1 MSGSSTRQQQ
11 PQHESCV
18 CTSGYKLELDEVEQ
32 LLDQIDTAHTGQ
44 VAKSQ
49 LVASQ
54 IDWRATQQ
62 NHAEQWLASVQ
73 KVFQS
78 FDTDRDGV
86 IAYEQ
91 ILECLRSKVPASEV
105 RTAIPANQFCAVDLL
120 LCFSCLSRDGQQ
132 LAEHVACLQVIIF
145 DDMQL
150 CMQLAVF
157 GAGASCPSASNAGG
171 AEA

>member
-1 MSGSSTRQQQ
+1 M
-11 PQHESCV
+11 
-18 CTSGYKLELDEVEQ
+18 EQ

-78 FDTDRDGV
+78 FDTDKDGI

-91 ILECLRSKVPASEV
+91 ILECLRSKVPSSEV
-105 RTAIPANQFCAVDLL
+105 CTAT
-120 LCFSCLSRDGQQ
+120 
-132 LAEHVACLQVIIF
+132 LATNLVH
-145 DDMQL
+145 
-150 CMQLAVF
+150 
-157 GAGASCPSASNAGG
+157 
-171 AEA
+171 